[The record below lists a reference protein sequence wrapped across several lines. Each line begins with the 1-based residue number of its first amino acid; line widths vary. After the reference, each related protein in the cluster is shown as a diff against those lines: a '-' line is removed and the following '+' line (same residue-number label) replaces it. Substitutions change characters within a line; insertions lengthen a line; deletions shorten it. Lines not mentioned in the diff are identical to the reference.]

1 MYQICIWKIYKDT
14 NCTQQWVK
22 WHYLSRDLQAPGW
35 KYSKRNL
42 NFLRLGHGTCRKAA
56 FWPLRV
62 CDCSKIL
69 WKFMDPS
76 NSLYVQNFHSE
87 LSLFWCVLTRCF
99 ASNMRFFKSNNC
111 LFNSHIAFRILFFL
125 LGNILMC
132 NVYVSGRVL
141 GMSSFKYVLVSIDIY
156 VMCAVKHSIETVTL
170 LDINVHVVVSADI
183 AVMCAIR
190 HSL

>member
-1 MYQICIWKIYKDT
+1 
-14 NCTQQWVK
+14 
-22 WHYLSRDLQAPGW
+22 
-35 KYSKRNL
+35 
-42 NFLRLGHGTCRKAA
+42 
-56 FWPLRV
+56 
-62 CDCSKIL
+62 
-69 WKFMDPS
+69 
-76 NSLYVQNFHSE
+76 
-87 LSLFWCVLTRCF
+87 
-99 ASNMRFFKSNNC
+99 
-111 LFNSHIAFRILFFL
+111 
-125 LGNILMC
+125 MC